1 MIDTTPPAITNFK
14 AVGQPV
20 DCEGSHCPK
29 PFLISFDAEDA
40 VSPIAHAEYSLDAGP
55 WQYIDPVGKLSD
67 SKHEHYEF
75 RLSLDVES
83 GKIAE
88 HLITVRAYDR
98 YDNVGV
104 AKTRH
109 SRAGNSRPRKNA
121 ILMRFELYVA
131 ARYLKAKRR
140 QAVVGVVTVIS
151 IAGVAAG
158 VAALIIALAITNGMR
173 RDLQDKLLGSSAH
186 VQLMDVDGRGI
197 SDWRPLL
204 ARLRTVPHV
213 TAASPGLYEQV
224 LVARGARDGGAM
236 LEGILPDAER
246 TVSDLLSTATP
257 GAVRALEPQP
267 ESATPQFAELPPI
280 VLGSDLAETVG
291 ASIGDSVMVISPQ
304 GEMTPLGVIPKY
316 VRFRLAG
323 TFHSGFYQYDAEMG
337 FLRLGDAQ
345 RLFDEPDLLS
355 VISFKVDNL
364 NRAPEIARAIEQ
376 AAGKGYM
383 TTNWTEQNRELF
395 RALKLEQVVTFIV
408 IALIVI
414 VAALNILIALTMMVM
429 EKTRDIA
436 VMMSFGVDPGQV
448 RRIFLLQGFLISVVG
463 TVLGLALGY
472 LASWAGGHYHLS
484 LFHADVYS
492 IDTLPFAPRLLD
504 GVIVS
509 AVSIGISLLATLYPS
524 SSAANVLPAEAL
536 RYE

>member
-1 MIDTTPPAITNFK
+1 
-14 AVGQPV
+14 
-20 DCEGSHCPK
+20 
-29 PFLISFDAEDA
+29 
-40 VSPIAHAEYSLDAGP
+40 
-55 WQYIDPVGKLSD
+55 
-67 SKHEHYEF
+67 
-75 RLSLDVES
+75 
-83 GKIAE
+83 
-88 HLITVRAYDR
+88 
-98 YDNVGV
+98 
-104 AKTRH
+104 
-109 SRAGNSRPRKNA
+109 
-121 ILMRFELYVA
+121 MRFELYVA

-140 QAVVGVVTVIS
+140 QAVVGVVTAIS
-151 IAGVAAG
+151 VAGVTAG

-173 RDLQDKLLGSSAH
+173 RDLQDKLLGTSAH
-186 VQLMDVDGRGI
+186 IQLMQVDGRGI
-197 SDWRPLL
+197 RDWRPLL

-224 LVARGARDGGAM
+224 LVARGARDGGA
-236 LEGILPDAER
+236 LLDGILPDKER

-257 GAVRALEPQP
+257 GAVQALEPRP
-267 ESATPQFAELPPI
+267 ESAPEQNAELPPI
-280 VLGSDLAETVG
+280 VLGSDLAETIG
-291 ASIGDSVMVISPQ
+291 ASVGDSVMVISPQ
-304 GEMTPLGVIPKY
+304 GEMTPLGIIPKY
-316 VRFRLAG
+316 VRFQLAG

-337 FLRLGDAQ
+337 FLRLADAQ

-364 NRAPEIARAIEQ
+364 YRAPQIARAIEQ
-376 AAGKGYM
+376 AAGPGYM

-395 RALKLEQVVTFIV
+395 RALRLEQVVTFIV

-436 VMMSFGVDPGQV
+436 VMMSFGVAPNQV

-472 LASWAGGHYHLS
+472 FASWAGGHYHFIHLS
-484 LFHADVYS
+484 AEVYS
-492 IDTLPFAPRLLD
+492 IDTLPFAPRFLD
-504 GVIVS
+504 GIIVS

-524 SSAANVLPAEAL
+524 SSAARVLPAEAL